1 MSTPLSAPSAAPA
14 ACACAS
20 DIAVARTPATSDC
33 ARSAPA
39 SRSSSISSA
48 VLSTCSR
55 TGLPPSMSATIS
67 SIDGGVVSR
76 AVPSAKKGRV
86 SAWRMVSALKI
97 TSGRS

>member
-1 MSTPLSAPSAAPA
+1 
-14 ACACAS
+14 
-20 DIAVARTPATSDC
+20 
-33 ARSAPA
+33 
-39 SRSSSISSA
+39 
-48 VLSTCSR
+48 
-55 TGLPPSMSATIS
+55 MSATIS